1 MDNYAIGRSKKEL
14 DTPALC
20 LNIEALEKNIQKMA
34 DYFADRDATLR
45 PHTKTHKTPLIAQM
59 QIEAGAIGVTCAK
72 LGEAEAMARAGIRD
86 MLIANQIIG
95 QRKTA
100 RLVNLAA
107 YTDVM
112 VAVEDESNALA
123 LSEAAQVKGVE
134 LRVLVEVDVGMG
146 RCGTAPEEP
155 SFELAQRLV
164 ALPGLRFEG
173 IMGYE
178 GHAVMIEDLKERE
191 EVAQEAM
198 AKLVATR
205 DFIEARGIEVKIV
218 SGGGTGTYQI
228 TGNYP
233 GITEIQAGSYATMD
247 GRYRRV
253 GMEFRHALTVVTQ
266 IISIRGADHAV
277 TDAGMKTLT
286 PEFGMPDVLDPEG
299 WEATKLSEEHGYL
312 HREDGPG
319 LQPGDVVELIPSHG
333 CTTIN
338 LHDAYYVT
346 RDGVVEAIWP
356 IAARGAIR

>member
-1 MDNYAIGRSKKEL
+1 MNNYAVGLPKKEL

-20 LNIEALEKNIQKMA
+20 LDIEALEKNIQKMA
-34 DYFADRDATLR
+34 DYFSDRDATLR
-45 PHTKTHKTPLIAQM
+45 PHTKTHKTPLIARM

-72 LGEAEAMARAGIRD
+72 LGEAEVMARAGIRD
-86 MLIANQIIG
+86 MLVANQIVG
-95 QRKTA
+95 TRKIT

-112 VAVEDESNALA
+112 VAVEDERNALA

-146 RCGTAPEEP
+146 RCGTAPEGP

-178 GHAVMIEDLKERE
+178 GHAVMIEDFEERE

-205 DFIEARGIEVKIV
+205 DFVQERGIEVEIV

-233 GITEIQAGSYATMD
+233 GVTEIQAGSYATMD

-266 IISIRGADHAV
+266 VISTRGDRAI

-286 PEFGMPDVLDPEG
+286 PEFGMPPVLDPEG
-299 WEATKLSEEHGYL
+299 WEATKLSEEHGFL
-312 HREDGPG
+312 QREDGPG

-346 RDGVVEAIWP
+346 RDGVVEAVWP
-356 IAARGAIR
+356 VAARGAIR